1 MAPSEEFTNNMTLQ
15 MRGGAEANAP
25 DWKPTGH
32 IKPLTAE
39 DAKCPEITLDKS
51 EEAAMTIQIM
61 NSFAF
66 QLDEEYLAEAARQ
79 TRQQASSYDA
89 MAALN
94 QMWMREQSMLLDEQA
109 NALEYLAKYI
119 KSNKRI
125 AELRAELEK
134 AKKHISKFNE
144 FG

>member
-1 MAPSEEFTNNMTLQ
+1 MPVTEEFILGLGPC
-15 MRGGAEANAP
+15 GGAEAQ
-25 DWKPTGH
+25 DWKPTGG
-32 IKPLTAE
+32 KLVPLTAA
-39 DAKCPEITLDKS
+39 DAKCPEINLEKS
-51 EEAAMTIQIM
+51 EEIALMIGVL

-79 TRQQASSYDA
+79 TRQQAMHYDA
-89 MAALN
+89 TAALN
-94 QMWMREQSMLLDEQA
+94 QMWLREQSMLLDEQA

-125 AELRAELEK
+125 TELRAELDK
-134 AKKHISKFNE
+134 AKKHISRFNH

>member
-1 MAPSEEFTNNMTLQ
+1 MVPSEEFTNNMTLQ
-15 MRGGAEANAP
+15 MRGGAEAQE
-25 DWKPTGH
+25 WKPSGGR
-32 IKPLTAE
+32 IKPLTEA
-39 DAKCPEITLDKS
+39 DVKCPEITLDKS

-66 QLDEEYLAEAARQ
+66 QLDEEYLAEVARQ
-79 TRQQASSYDA
+79 TRQQAISYDA

-94 QMWMREQSMLLDEQA
+94 QMWLREQSMLLDEQA

-125 AELRAELEK
+125 AELRVELEK

>member
-1 MAPSEEFTNNMTLQ
+1 MPVVECKS
-15 MRGGAEANAP
+15 GGN
-25 DWKPTGH
+25 

-39 DAKCPEITLDKS
+39 DVKCPEITLDKS

-66 QLDEEYLAEAARQ
+66 QLDEEYLAEVARQ

-94 QMWMREQSMLLDEQA
+94 QMWLREQSMLLDEQA